1 MVEQNYINRKLEG
14 KIITHKE
21 KNITMER
28 QFFVLRKLKV
38 NWTVLSFDKTK
49 TLFFNNFSQIKIAGL
64 DNFYTSLFESGPAR
78 TRS

>member
-1 MVEQNYINRKLEG
+1 MVEQNCIKRKLEG
-14 KIITHKE
+14 KIITVKE

-49 TLFFNNFSQIKIAGL
+49 TLFFNNFSHIKIAGL
-64 DNFYTSLFESGPAR
+64 DNFHTSLFESGPAR

>member
-1 MVEQNYINRKLEG
+1 MVEQNFINRKLEG
-14 KIITHKE
+14 KIITDKE

-38 NWTVLSFDKTK
+38 NWAVLSIDKTK
-49 TLFFNNFSQIKIAGL
+49 TLFLNHFSHIKIEGL